1 MSLFSKLKD
10 YNAQLDEVLDSKY
23 FSSNIKN
30 LLLNM
35 IYKIETSYPDFYEV
49 KRCVRSKE
57 DLLNEIIEVIRLYCD
72 NIKTVEP
79 DSDQAKMLMKHKLR
93 ALTNEKERSILT
105 YPTEVALLYAIS
117 DISPKYFYINQENAL
132 KDAMQNSLV
141 NGYNTNNLEILK
153 DFNGW
158 SWDISEDEQYNYID
172 NIVYQNLLVI
182 LGEKFLY
189 EWRTYGSTRRD
200 FLQEAKKYI
209 KVFTVNDR
217 YIKTLYKVLYLKTK
231 GKDRERLNENLKL
244 QKQKLRKMNDKVKF
258 LEDCKNKKN
267 KLNKKIERIDFAL
280 NDPKVLEK
288 EYIKANSKLAGN
300 NKKVQSLKKYKKLIE
315 KERDRYMQEISE
327 ISFLL
332 IPSNFIKEKNLL
344 METTEVYNCR
354 ENLDDVFI
362 KLQKQF
368 LYFID
373 RKLSKMKTR
382 DEIIDI
388 IYQLRYYSRL
398 KVGKIGTIL
407 DVEEINEYFDK
418 VLKKA
423 ITSMCKI
430 GAIKI
435 ISMDINLNFEIIKYA
450 LDTKIINLEETKIS
464 LDTDDDGIII
474 KVFDKDVFE
483 KQGKKKIEVVKNI
496 LEVKKN
502 RKIKIFN

>member
-1 MSLFSKLKD
+1 
-10 YNAQLDEVLDSKY
+10 
-23 FSSNIKN
+23 
-30 LLLNM
+30 
-35 IYKIETSYPDFYEV
+35 
-49 KRCVRSKE
+49 
-57 DLLNEIIEVIRLYCD
+57 
-72 NIKTVEP
+72 
-79 DSDQAKMLMKHKLR
+79 
-93 ALTNEKERSILT
+93 
-105 YPTEVALLYAIS
+105 
-117 DISPKYFYINQENAL
+117 
-132 KDAMQNSLV
+132 
-141 NGYNTNNLEILK
+141 
-153 DFNGW
+153 
-158 SWDISEDEQYNYID
+158 
-172 NIVYQNLLVI
+172 
-182 LGEKFLY
+182 
-189 EWRTYGSTRRD
+189 
-200 FLQEAKKYI
+200 
-209 KVFTVNDR
+209 
-217 YIKTLYKVLYLKTK
+217 
-231 GKDRERLNENLKL
+231 
-244 QKQKLRKMNDKVKF
+244 
-258 LEDCKNKKN
+258 
-267 KLNKKIERIDFAL
+267 
-280 NDPKVLEK
+280 
-288 EYIKANSKLAGN
+288 
-300 NKKVQSLKKYKKLIE
+300 
-315 KERDRYMQEISE
+315 MQEISE

-474 KVFDKDVFE
+474 KVFDKDIFE

>member
-1 MSLFSKLKD
+1 M
-10 YNAQLDEVLDSKY
+10 
-23 FSSNIKN
+23 
-30 LLLNM
+30 
-35 IYKIETSYPDFYEV
+35 
-49 KRCVRSKE
+49 
-57 DLLNEIIEVIRLYCD
+57 
-72 NIKTVEP
+72 
-79 DSDQAKMLMKHKLR
+79 
-93 ALTNEKERSILT
+93 
-105 YPTEVALLYAIS
+105 
-117 DISPKYFYINQENAL
+117 
-132 KDAMQNSLV
+132 
-141 NGYNTNNLEILK
+141 
-153 DFNGW
+153 
-158 SWDISEDEQYNYID
+158 
-172 NIVYQNLLVI
+172 
-182 LGEKFLY
+182 
-189 EWRTYGSTRRD
+189 
-200 FLQEAKKYI
+200 
-209 KVFTVNDR
+209 
-217 YIKTLYKVLYLKTK
+217 
-231 GKDRERLNENLKL
+231 
-244 QKQKLRKMNDKVKF
+244 
-258 LEDCKNKKN
+258 
-267 KLNKKIERIDFAL
+267 
-280 NDPKVLEK
+280 
-288 EYIKANSKLAGN
+288 
-300 NKKVQSLKKYKKLIE
+300 KKYKKLIE
-315 KERDRYMQEISE
+315 KERDKYMQEISQ

-332 IPSNFIKEKNLL
+332 TPSNFIKEKNLL
-344 METTEVYNCR
+344 METTEAYNCR

-382 DEIIDI
+382 DEIIDV

-398 KVGKIGTIL
+398 KVGKNGTIL

-483 KQGKKKIEVVKNI
+483 KQGKKKIEVVKNT